1 MQTCTKANINTD
13 INLIKLLVSLP
24 LTFSFWCSPWASEIR
39 FQWHINSKCFSR
51 HINPSLN
58 VHDEHYQLN
67 WSQLEKGMSNNYHIT
82 FIHHGIKFIPQNS
95 GWLNSISGF
104 CLFKLYL
111 IDILRPKMINSFE
124 LHFYYTNKRKKWCLT
139 YFYTRWLWLSGC
151 CFSRE

>member
-67 WSQLEKGMSNNYHIT
+67 WSQLEKGISNKYFSSSLYNVVS
-82 FIHHGIKFIPQNS
+82 FRFNK
-95 GWLNSISGF
+95 ISGF
-104 CLFKLYL
+104 DLSKLYL
-111 IDILRPKMINSFE
+111 INILRPKMINSFQ